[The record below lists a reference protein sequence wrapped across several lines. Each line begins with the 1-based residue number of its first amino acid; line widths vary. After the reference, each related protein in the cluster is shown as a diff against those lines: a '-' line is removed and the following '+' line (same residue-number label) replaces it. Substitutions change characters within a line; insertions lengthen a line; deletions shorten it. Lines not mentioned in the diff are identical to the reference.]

1 MILLRNFIFQKL
13 RSLLPAKMSAFAK
26 VLILVPFVILFL
38 PNIASDPEFSMG
50 DKIGSVRR
58 YLVTNSSNITAACL
72 NPVSQSTFKDVL
84 QLMGSST
91 TNVIDLHVWIESVN
105 ATMNKTQVLKGIK
118 WANEIGRTLISLI
131 AKAEQFNKPISLP
144 WYTSTL
150 TAGVHDVNI
159 VVAEETMRCMFSGNN
174 TPDQAIFDLF
184 VHQLYYMSGNK
195 TDYKLCRPHNDK
207 NQVPEYN
214 CCTIVGRNDI
224 PICSD
229 YSSIVTKV
237 FSILVFVTVYFLIY
251 IDFPLIL
258 EYLSQYKEDNK
269 HYSISDSP
277 MSLSSILHS
286 VFIEGHGP
294 VKSFGRKLMFVL
306 FVLVT
311 TLPERVGLLMVYVI
325 FVCPWALFFPFSDL
339 LSFNENDHLSMRTL
353 RLLEFKNSIEIITLP
368 FNLKLWWHRVSTKWP
383 RFFKLNLTRN
393 SSFLQLETNPELST
407 TTQESLEERLL
418 LLPQL
423 ENDHQEGDRHFG
435 FLEIMKYRFSI
446 LIFLVVYLIALP
458 FLCFYAVGLLS
469 RYNIKFLAA
478 KAQEGNIKKKI
489 IKCALV
495 FCFAFIAFVLIM
507 ASIQNM
513 FFLTFYLIVGL
524 FLNGEIYSPYVVP
537 FATILFYAWATWRT
551 SVETKYLTL
560 TTNIYEVCKETI
572 AVEGDEYSN
581 SITENGGNTNNTPQS
596 STTGPFRERFNI
608 EFDDDRGPIIPKE
621 LYDLVRERFLPYD
634 RILFHYFQGVFFI
647 AIFAYLLY
655 IMMSLAQKSG
665 ISNSVQII
673 GTIAATSLPFI
684 FDFVWKK
691 SSDEQKA
698 ANSIVLKSKL
708 KRVLLVQSLNN
719 TTGGEM
725 VVEFT
730 GND

>member
-118 WANEIGRTLISLI
+118 WANDIGRTLISLI
-131 AKAEQFNKPISLP
+131 ALAERFKPITLP

-150 TAGVHDVNI
+150 TAGVYGVNI
-159 VVAEETMRCMFSGNN
+159 VVAEKTMRCMFSGNN
-174 TPDQAIFDLF
+174 RTDQAIFDLL
-184 VHQLYYMSGNK
+184 VDQLYYMSGNK

-207 NQVPEYN
+207 YQGPKYN
-214 CCTIVGRNDI
+214 CCMIVGRNDI

-237 FSILVFVTVYFLIY
+237 FPNLVLVTVFFLIY
-251 IDFPLIL
+251 IDFPIIL
-258 EYLSQYKEDNK
+258 EYLCQYKEDNK

-311 TLPERVGLLMVYVI
+311 TLPERGGLLVVYWI
-325 FVCPWALFFPFSDL
+325 LVCPWALIFPFSDP
-339 LSFNENDHLSMRTL
+339 LSFNENDHITMTPLQSTL
-353 RLLEFKNSIEIITLP
+353 RETFKNSIGIITLP

-383 RFFKLNLTRN
+383 RGLKLNITRN
-393 SSFLQLETNPELST
+393 SSFQQLETNPESST
-407 TTQESLEERLL
+407 TTQESLED
-418 LLPQL
+418 L
-423 ENDHQEGDRHFG
+423 ENDRQEGDRHFG

-446 LIFLVVYLIALP
+446 LILLVVYLIALP
-458 FLCFYAVGLLS
+458 FLCFHALGLLLL
-469 RYNIKFLAA
+469 YNTNFLFVN
-478 KAQEGNIKKKI
+478 AQERSMTKRI
-489 IKCALV
+489 IKYVSVCCL
-495 FCFAFIAFVLIM
+495 CLITILLIL
-507 ASIQNM
+507 ASITNL
-513 FFLTFYLIVGL
+513 FLLTFYSIVGL

-537 FATILFYAWATWRT
+537 LATILFYAWTTWSS
-551 SVETKYLTL
+551 SVETKYLIL
-560 TTNIYEVCKETI
+560 TTNIYKVCKKTI
-572 AVEGDEYSN
+572 AVQGNEHSN
-581 SITENGGNTNNTPQS
+581 SITENGGNVNNTPRS
-596 STTGPFRERFNI
+596 STTGPFRERFMV
-608 EFDDDRGPIIPKE
+608 ELDDDRGPIIPKE

-684 FDFVWKK
+684 FNFVWKK

-708 KRVLLVQSLNN
+708 KRLLLVHSLDN
-719 TTGGEM
+719 TTGEI

>member
-1 MILLRNFIFQKL
+1 
-13 RSLLPAKMSAFAK
+13 MSAFAK

-38 PNIASDPEFSMG
+38 PNIASVPEFSMG
-50 DKIGSVRR
+50 DKIGSIRR

-84 QLMGSST
+84 QLMGSGT

-131 AKAEQFNKPISLP
+131 AQAEKSKPITLP

-150 TAGVHDVNI
+150 TAGVYGVNI

-174 TPDQAIFDLF
+174 ITDQAIFDLL

-195 TDYKLCRPHNDK
+195 TDYNLCRPHNDK

-237 FSILVFVTVYFLIY
+237 FPILVVITVFFLMY
-251 IDFPLIL
+251 IDFPIIL

-269 HYSISDSP
+269 HYRISDSP

-286 VFIEGHGP
+286 VFVEGHGP
-294 VKSFGRKLMFVL
+294 VKSFGRKLMFVI
-306 FVLVT
+306 FVFVT
-311 TLPERVGLLMVYVI
+311 TLPEWGNSLLVYLI
-325 FVCPWALFFPFSDL
+325 FVCPWALIFLFSDTFTL
-339 LSFNENDHLSMRTL
+339 NENDHLTIEPL
-353 RLLEFKNSIEIITLP
+353 QLLSYTFKNPIEIIVLP
-368 FNLKLWWHRVSTKWP
+368 FNLKWWHKVSTKWP
-383 RFFKLNLTRN
+383 RFYRNLELTRN
-393 SSFLQLETNPELST
+393 SSFQQSETNPELPP
-407 TTQESLEERLL
+407 TTQESQEERLL
-418 LLPQL
+418 LLPRP
-423 ENDHQEGDRHFG
+423 ENNRQEGDRRFG

-446 LIFLVVYLIALP
+446 LILLVVYLITLP
-458 FLCFYAVGLLS
+458 LLCLLVLILLFIYNHIFLTV
-469 RYNIKFLAA
+469 KP
-478 KAQEGNIKKKI
+478 QECGI
-489 IKCALV
+489 IKH
-495 FCFAFIAFVLIM
+495 IFVLWFFLTTFLLIM
-507 ASIQNM
+507 VSITDL
-513 FFLTFYLIVGL
+513 FLLTFYLIVGL
-524 FLNGEIYSPYVVP
+524 FLNGEIYSPYLVP

-551 SVETKYLTL
+551 SVETKYLAL
-560 TTNIYEVCKETI
+560 TTNIYKVCKRTI
-572 AVEGDEYSN
+572 GAVESGENSN
-581 SITENGGNTNNTPQS
+581 SVTENGGNVNNTPRS
-596 STTGPFRERFNI
+596 STTGPFGERFNI
-608 EFDDDRGPIIPKE
+608 ELNDDRGPIIPKK
-621 LYDLVRERFLPYD
+621 LYDLVRERLLPYD

-691 SSDEQKA
+691 SSDEQRE

-708 KRVLLVQSLNN
+708 KRLLLVQSFNN
-719 TTGGEM
+719 TTGGM